1 MSPLAPMEKWHV
13 RALVKAPTIVYG
25 HCSQNSSC
33 ILCAA
38 PTIQL
43 YNKCKRMVIK
53 NLEVTQYEVLVH

>member
-1 MSPLAPMEKWHV
+1 MSQLTPMEKCHV

-43 YNKCKRMVIK
+43 YSKCQRMVIK
-53 NLEVTQYEVLVH
+53 NLDVTQYEVLFH